1 MPRRPALDD
10 LDVLARVPHPVPYC
24 PNLRR
29 KRSGCVAHNPGRR
42 ERADAVRPVRAA
54 RQENAYAEP
63 VASAGCC
70 RGRDRVS
77 GGASPK
83 KQKDSYSGK
92 KKRHTQK
99 AQVLIERA
107 SGRIVATAFAADK
120 VHDFALFKESRTALP
135 PQTECLA
142 DSGYLGLVKRH
153 ANSRLPHKR
162 SQLHPLTEKQKAENR
177 SLSKERFVVEHV
189 IRSLKIFR
197 ILAERYR
204 NRRKRFGLR
213 FNLIAALHNHELDD

>member
-1 MPRRPALDD
+1 MP
-10 LDVLARVPHPVPYC
+10 
-24 PNLRR
+24 
-29 KRSGCVAHNPGRR
+29 
-42 ERADAVRPVRAA
+42 
-54 RQENAYAEP
+54 
-63 VASAGCC
+63 
-70 RGRDRVS
+70 

-83 KQKDSYSGK
+83 KQKRSYSGK

-107 SGRIVATAFAADK
+107 SGRILATAFCSGR
-120 VHDFALFKESRTALP
+120 VHDFALFKQSRTALV

-142 DSGYLGLVKRH
+142 DSGYLGLAKLD
-153 ANSRLPHKR
+153 ANSRVPRKK
-162 SQLHPLTEKQKAENR
+162 SKLHSLTDEQKAENR
-177 SLSKERFVVEHV
+177 RLAKERFVVEHV

-213 FNLIAALHNHELDD
+213 FNLIAALYNQELDD

>member
-1 MPRRPALDD
+1 M
-10 LDVLARVPHPVPYC
+10 
-24 PNLRR
+24 
-29 KRSGCVAHNPGRR
+29 
-42 ERADAVRPVRAA
+42 
-54 RQENAYAEP
+54 
-63 VASAGCC
+63 
-70 RGRDRVS
+70 S

-83 KQKDSYSGK
+83 KQKQSYRGK

-107 SGRIVATAFAADK
+107 SGCILATAFCAGK
-120 VHDFALFKESRTALP
+120 VHNFALFKENRTALS

-142 DSGYLGLVKRH
+142 DSGYLGLTKRH

-162 SQLHPLTEKQKAENR
+162 SNLHPLTEEQKAENR

-204 NRRKRFGLR
+204 NRRKRFVLR
-213 FNLIAALHNHELDD
+213 FNLITALYNHELDD